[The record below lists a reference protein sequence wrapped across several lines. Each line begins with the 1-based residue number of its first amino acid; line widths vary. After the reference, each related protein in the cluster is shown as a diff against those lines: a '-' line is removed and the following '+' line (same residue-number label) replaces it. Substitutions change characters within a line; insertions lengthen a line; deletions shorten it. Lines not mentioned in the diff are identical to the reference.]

1 MRVTANT
8 FSNSLVD
15 QLGQLNQR
23 QYRLQN
29 QAATGQRI
37 TNPEDDPAAM
47 QRVLSLQ
54 TESKAV
60 GQYQR
65 NAAVL
70 KEKAQATYQVV
81 RDLKTV
87 SDRAGELS
95 VLGTGS
101 PRSAEDLKVYASEVR
116 ELIQQAVQAANGK
129 FRGDYLLSG
138 TMSDRPPFVV
148 ETDAA
153 GYVTSVTYQG
163 NESVAESEIAE
174 GTTVSAH
181 VPGAN
186 ASGSGPRGLITD
198 ARSGADFFNHL
209 ISLQNHLLAGDTAAI
224 ASTDRPGLAQD
235 EENLVLHASE
245 NGILQARLESATTSA
260 TRRAESLQALIS
272 NEVDADLA
280 QTLVRLNQTQT
291 AYQAAM
297 QSGAQLLQS
306 SLLDYLS

>member
-1 MRVTANT
+1 MRITTNT
-8 FSNSLVD
+8 FPNSLVD

-29 QAATGQRI
+29 QATTGQRI

-47 QRVLSLQ
+47 QRVLSLE

-60 GQYQR
+60 AQYQR

-81 RDLKTV
+81 KDLKTT

-95 VLGTGS
+95 VLATGT
-101 PRSAEDLKVYASEVR
+101 RSSDDLMAYAKETK
-116 ELIQQAVQAANGK
+116 ELILQAVQAANSK

-138 TMSDRPPFVV
+138 TLSDRPPFVV
-148 ETDAA
+148 ETDAD
-153 GYVTSVTYQG
+153 GYVTRVTYQG
-163 NESVAESEIAE
+163 NESVATSEIAE
-174 GTTVSAH
+174 GTTVSAQTL
-181 VPGAN
+181 GAN
-186 ASGSGPRGLITD
+186 TSGSGPRGLITD
-198 ARSGADFFNHL
+198 TRSGADFFNHL
-209 ISLQNHLLAGDTAAI
+209 ISLQNHLLAGDTTAI
-224 ASTDRPGLAQD
+224 ANTDRLALAQD

-245 NGILQARLESATTSA
+245 NGILQGRLESASTSA
-260 TRRAESLQALIS
+260 DRRSESLEALIS

-291 AYQAAM
+291 AYQAAL

-306 SLLDYLS
+306 SLLDYLR